1 MTKSFKGKLEEMIE
15 KNGGTVYNDKNEEYI
30 KELFEIDKIDKNEE
44 FTETELKILV
54 IALGVLYRKV
64 EKNENNYIEFI
75 KRKSNITLSEEIL
88 LKIKRRLYAKI
99 GI

>member
-15 KNGGTVYNDKNEEYI
+15 KAGGTVYNDKNEYYI
-30 KELFEIDKIDKNEE
+30 KELFEINKIDKNEE

-54 IALGVLYRKV
+54 ISLGILYQKF
-64 EKNENNYIEFI
+64 EKNENNYIEYI
-75 KRKSNITLSEEIL
+75 KRKSNITLSEEII